1 MEFSESYFEDEV
13 REGFYIPSLMKRAWA
28 AQMEVL
34 EVVKNICEKHG
45 IPLFAE
51 WGTLLGAVR
60 HGGRIPWD
68 DDIDVCMLRKD
79 YERFCEVVEE
89 ELPEECWFLN
99 ATKFNGFDM
108 AIGRIINSKVH
119 IVEGENLAKYHGF
132 PYVAG
137 IDIFWLDS
145 LSNNAETRKR
155 NQKEIQEIYHLLT
168 LLQYE
173 EQSGNKIP
181 KQQLLYS
188 VSLVE
193 EICQVSLKEK
203 KLMQKQL
210 LQLLYE
216 KTMEMGVEES
226 VEVTNVY
233 LWRENE
239 KYRLPK
245 SSYEKGVFLPFENT
259 QILVPND
266 YEKILAIKYGENW
279 REPIQ
284 TGGLH
289 DYPSYAKQQD
299 FLCKEKAGEL
309 FEFAFSEEERRKT
322 LSHRTK
328 KMNLEE
334 KVRGFLLILEEA
346 QEELELAIQKER
358 WGLVCTL
365 LEECQKVAIE
375 IGTEVEKKKGESCR
389 NVKRWEEYCEC
400 IYQIHTRVAGK
411 LWEDVRSF
419 SYDVMK
425 SLDTILDEMEKH
437 LSEELQ
443 EKKEVVFLPYKASLW
458 ESMKPMWEEAV
469 ADDSLEVSVVPI
481 PYYYKDAYGKAKK
494 DGQQYETSGYPEEV
508 VITHY
513 EDYDI
518 SIRRPDRIVIQCPYD
533 EYNYGMTVHPF
544 FYAKNLVLYTN
555 ELVYVPGLLMN
566 DVMQGMDRAKY
577 NLKSYCNMP
586 GVVYSDKVFVQS
598 ERMREVYIDLLTEFA
613 GKSTKGMW
621 EKKIGVFTPHL
632 ATS

>member
-1 MEFSESYFEDEV
+1 MDFSDAYFEDEV

-34 EVVKNICEKHG
+34 AVVRNICEKHG

-79 YERFCEVVEE
+79 YERFCEVAEE
-89 ELPEECWFLN
+89 ELPEECWFLD
-99 ATKFNGFDM
+99 ATKFTGFDI
-108 AIGRIINSKVH
+108 AIGRVINSKVH

-145 LSNNAETRKR
+145 LPRETQLRK
-155 NQKEIQEIYHLLT
+155 QYQEEIQEIYHLLT

-181 KQQLLYS
+181 KQQLAYS
-188 VSLVE
+188 ISLVE
-193 EICQVSLKEK
+193 KRCHVLLKDK
-203 KLMQKQL
+203 NTRQKQL
-210 LQLLYE
+210 VQLLRE
-216 KTMEMGVEES
+216 KTMEMGDAES
-226 VEVTNVY
+226 LEVTNVY

-239 KYRLPK
+239 NYRLPK
-245 SSYEKGVFLPFENT
+245 LSYKEGVFLPFENT
-259 QILVPND
+259 KILVPND
-266 YEKILAIKYGENW
+266 YEKILAIKYGANW

-289 DYPSYAKQQD
+289 DYPSYAKQQE
-299 FLCKEKAGEL
+299 FLCKENAGKL
-309 FEFAFSEEERRKT
+309 FEFTFSEEEWRKT

-328 KMNLEE
+328 KMNLQE

-346 QEELELAIQKER
+346 HEELEFSIQKER

-400 IYQIHTRVAGK
+400 IYQIHTRVAGE

-419 SYDVMK
+419 SRDVIG
-425 SLDTILDEMEKH
+425 SLNAILDEIEKY
-437 LSEELQ
+437 LPEELE

-458 ESMKPMWEEAV
+458 ESMKPMWEEAM
-469 ADDSLEVSVVPI
+469 ADDSLDVSVIPI
-481 PYYYKDAYGKAKK
+481 PYYYKDAYGKPKK
-494 DGQQYETSGYPEEV
+494 DMKQYETVGYPKEV
-508 VITHY
+508 VITNY

-566 DVMQGMDRAKY
+566 DVMPGMDRARY
-577 NLKSYCNMP
+577 NLKSYCDMP

-598 ERMREVYIDLLTEFA
+598 ERMREVYIELLSEFA
-613 GKSTKGMW
+613 GISTKDMW
-621 EKKIGVFTPHL
+621 EEKIGVFTSRL